1 MANDQ
6 VSSTEAEK
14 RKGANPSRSKNV
26 LGRGLSA
33 LMSAGAVDVEPSKD
47 SLDRVRNFRDVSR
60 AQDVLKSDSTD
71 AKASAIVDAD
81 TPPEGGLVYLN
92 IERLRRN
99 HAQPRQ
105 HFAQEEIDSLSESI
119 KQSGLL
125 QPVIVRRRAGEVG
138 PLASYEIV
146 AGERRWRAAKAAGL
160 QRVPALVRQLDDKET
175 LELGIIENVQRSDL
189 NPVEEAQAYNRLIKE
204 FGASQEEVAQSV
216 GKDRTSIA
224 NALRLLKLEPAVQQ
238 LVIEKVISAGHG
250 RALLM
255 CADAKMQLALAKRIE
270 NEALSVR
277 QTEQLAK
284 GLEIADPTASKP
296 EKSKSKK
303 PSKSSRKK
311 PAVVALEERIRR
323 VLGTKVNL
331 ELDQEGAG
339 ELHISFFSQDELD
352 SFIEK
357 IGA

>member
-1 MANDQ
+1 MANEETA
-6 VSSTEAEK
+6 STESEK
-14 RKGANPSRSKNV
+14 RRGANPSRSKNV

-33 LMSAGAVDVEPSKD
+33 LMSAGAVDVEPSAD
-47 SLDRVRNFRDVSR
+47 ALDRVRNFRDVSLS
-60 AQDVLKSDSTD
+60 QDTENAEQNEANAGNLLD
-71 AKASAIVDAD
+71 VDA
-81 TPPEGGLVYLN
+81 PPEGGLVYLN

-105 HFAQEEIDSLSESI
+105 HFAQEEIDSLSDSI

-204 FGASQEEVAQSV
+204 FGSSQEEVAQSV

-224 NALRLLKLEPAVQQ
+224 NSLRLLKLEAEVQQ
-238 LVIEKVISAGHG
+238 LVVEKKISAGHG

-255 CADAKMQLALAKRIE
+255 CEDAKMQLALAKRIE
-270 NEALSVR
+270 AEALSVR

-284 GLEIADPTASKP
+284 GLEITSIAQGKP
-296 EKSKSKK
+296 EKNKTKKSKRSSKK
-303 PSKSSRKK
+303 P
-311 PAVVALEERIRR
+311 PAVLALEERIRR
-323 VLGTKVNL
+323 ALGTKINL
-331 ELDQEGAG
+331 ELDQDGAG
-339 ELHISFFSQDELD
+339 ELQISFFSQDELD